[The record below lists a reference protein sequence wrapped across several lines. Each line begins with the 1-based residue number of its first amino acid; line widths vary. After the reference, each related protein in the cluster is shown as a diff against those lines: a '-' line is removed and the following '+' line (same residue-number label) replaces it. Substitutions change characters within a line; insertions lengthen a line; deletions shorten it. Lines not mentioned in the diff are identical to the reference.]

1 VLVDP
6 SDALLAWW
14 DANRRDLPWRA
25 AAGMRPDPYRV
36 WLSEIMLQQTT
47 VATVRPRFAAFLAR
61 WPTVEAL
68 AAAPEAEVMSAWAGL
83 GYYAR
88 ARNLIACARK
98 VAEEHGG
105 RFPAAEAAL
114 RDLPGVGAY
123 TAAAITA
130 IAFNQRAVV
139 VDTNVER
146 VVARLFALEAPLPAV
161 RPEIRR
167 LADTLTPHRRCGD
180 FAQAMMDLG
189 ATVCTPRSP
198 DCGSC
203 PLAPGCAAR
212 ATGVP
217 ETFPRK
223 APRRTRPG
231 RRGNAYWLEHDG
243 QVLLVRRPGKGL
255 LGGMLALPSG
265 SWSEAS
271 PPVADEAPIATKWS
285 EVGTIEHV
293 FTHFTLRLDV
303 FAARSANATA
313 DGIWWPIDKLGEAG
327 LPTVFAKA
335 AARGSAWSEGS

>member
-1 VLVDP
+1 MLVDP

-14 DANRRDLPWRA
+14 DENRRVLPWRA
-25 AAGMRPDPYRV
+25 EAGRVPDPYHV

-47 VATVRPRFAAFLAR
+47 VATVRPRFATFLDR
-61 WPTVEAL
+61 WATVEAL

-105 RFPAAEAAL
+105 RFPASEARL
-114 RDLPGVGAY
+114 RDLPGLGAY
-123 TAAAITA
+123 TAAAIAA
-130 IAFNQRAVV
+130 IAFDERAVV

-146 VVARLFALEAPLPAV
+146 VVARLFALKAPLPGV

-167 LADTLTPHRRCGD
+167 LADTLTPSRRCGD

-189 ATVCTPRSP
+189 ATICTPRSP

-212 ATGVP
+212 ATG
-217 ETFPRK
+217 FPDAFPKK
-223 APRRTRPG
+223 AARRTRPT
-231 RRGNAYWLEHDG
+231 RRGNAYWLEHEG
-243 QVLLVRRPGKGL
+243 EVLLVRRPGKGL
-255 LGGMLALPSG
+255 LGGMLALPTG
-265 SWSEAS
+265 SWAEEVPPSMAEA
-271 PPVADEAPIATKWS
+271 PVAASWS
-285 EVGTIEHV
+285 EVGTIEHA
-293 FTHFTLRLDV
+293 FTHFALRLDV
-303 FAARSANATA
+303 FGARSASRPA
-313 DGIWWPIDKLGEAG
+313 DGIWWPIDNLGEAG

-335 AARGSAWSEGS
+335 AARGSAWSRGI